1 MGFEGRETKERK
13 EGQEVTSNNNM
24 TSPQSVDAER
34 AFISAMLQR
43 PSIINESAD
52 RISDKLFH
60 HPAHKRIFNSA
71 IDLWKEGNGCDLVTI
86 TEHMSN
92 AGTLDMA
99 GGAAFITECFIAPC
113 VVSNWEE
120 YIEILK
126 HKHTSRLAIAAAERI
141 IASANDPSSAGELS
155 EIVQKAL
162 VAVAAD
168 AETTSRIESVKEVAL
183 ERLNE
188 YDQMV
193 KNKGKLI
200 GITSGFSPLDEMTGG
215 FRNGQLIVIGAP
227 TKGGKTAMA
236 LNMAMRTADIG
247 KNPVGIISLEMS
259 KGELMDRL
267 IASRSGADLSLLTK
281 AGDVDKQLM
290 EKIRHGVDQIAR
302 LPIWIRDES
311 SLNCLQLRA
320 AVRRMVAVHKVK
332 LVVVDYIQLLEP
344 TNMKDSRERQV
355 AEASRTLKTLAKELG
370 IVIIALTQLNS
381 DGASRESRAIEH
393 DADLFLKISQDEKN
407 PNDWYLNIVLAR
419 ACPKASI
426 PLTFRAEY
434 LRFDER

>member
-1 MGFEGRETKERK
+1 
-13 EGQEVTSNNNM
+13 M
-24 TSPQSVDAER
+24 TTPSSLDAER
-34 AFISAMLQR
+34 AFLSCAIKNISIL
-43 PSIINESAD
+43 NEAAD
-52 RISDKLFH
+52 YASPKLFH
-60 HPAHKRIFNSA
+60 HPCHKRVFESA
-71 IDLWKEGNGCDLVTI
+71 LELWKEGKDCDLVTL
-86 TEHMSN
+86 TDSMSN
-92 AGTLDMA
+92 AGTLDDV
-99 GGAAFITECFIAPC
+99 GGAAFIAECFIAPS
-113 VVSNWEE
+113 VQSNWRE
-120 YIEILK
+120 YLEILR
-126 HKHTSRLAIAAAERI
+126 HKHTARLAISAAERI
-141 IASANDPSSAGELS
+141 IASAQNPSEAGELS

-200 GITSGFSPLDEMTGG
+200 GITSGFKPLDEMTGG
-215 FRNGQLIVIGAP
+215 FRSGQLVVIGAP

-247 KNPVGIISLEMS
+247 KNPVGIVSLEMS

-344 TNMKDSRERQV
+344 TNTKDSRERQV

-393 DADLFLKISQDEKN
+393 DCDLFLTISQDEK
-407 PNDWYLNIVLAR
+407 DQSSWFLNIKLAR
-419 ACPKASI
+419 ACPRASI
-426 PLTFRAEY
+426 PLTFRSQY

>member
-1 MGFEGRETKERK
+1 M
-13 EGQEVTSNNNM
+13 NM
-24 TSPQSVDAER
+24 TLPSSLDAEK

-43 PSIINESAD
+43 PSIINEAAD
-52 RISDKLFH
+52 KIGEKLFF

-71 IDLWKEGNGCDLVTI
+71 IELWKEGNGCDLVTI

-92 AGTLDMA
+92 AGTLEMS
-99 GGAAFITECFIAPC
+99 GGASFVTECFMAPC
-113 VVSNWEE
+113 VAGNWEE
-120 YIEILK
+120 YVEILK
-126 HKHTSRLAIAAAERI
+126 HKHTSRLAIAAADRI
-141 IASANDPSSAGELS
+141 IASANDPSTAGELS

-168 AETTSRIESVKEVAL
+168 AETSSRIESVKDVAMD
-183 ERLNE
+183 RLTE
-188 YDQMV
+188 YDEMV
-193 KNKGKLI
+193 KNRGKLI

-236 LNMAMRTADIG
+236 LNMAMRTADVG
-247 KNPVGIISLEMS
+247 NNPVGIISLEMS

-267 IASRSGADLSLLTK
+267 IASKSGADLSLLTR
-281 AGDVDKQLM
+281 AGDTNKQLM
-290 EKIRHGVDQIAR
+290 DQIRQGVMQIAR

-332 LVVVDYIQLLEP
+332 MVVVDYIQLLEP
-344 TNMKDSRERQV
+344 TNTKDSRERQV

-370 IVIIALTQLNS
+370 IVIIALTQLNA

-393 DADLFLKISQDEKN
+393 DCDLFLTISQDETQTN
-407 PNDWYLNIVLAR
+407 HWFLNIKLAR
-419 ACPKASI
+419 ACPRASI
-426 PLTFRAEY
+426 PLSFRSEF

>member
-1 MGFEGRETKERK
+1 
-13 EGQEVTSNNNM
+13 M
-24 TSPQSVDAER
+24 TSPQSCDAEK
-34 AFISAMLQR
+34 AFISAILQR
-43 PSIINESAD
+43 PSIINEAAD
-52 RISDKLFH
+52 KISEKLFF

-71 IDLWKEGNGCDLVTI
+71 IELWKEGQGCDLVTI

-92 AGTLDMA
+92 AGTLELS
-99 GGAAFITECFIAPC
+99 GGAVFVTECFISPC
-113 VVSNWEE
+113 VVSNWEG
-120 YIEILK
+120 YVEILK

-141 IASANDPSSAGELS
+141 IASANDPASAGELS

-168 AETTSRIESVKEVAL
+168 AETTSRIESVKEVAIA
-183 ERLNE
+183 RLNE
-188 YDQMV
+188 YEEIV
-193 KNKGKLI
+193 KNRGKLI
-200 GITSGFSPLDEMTGG
+200 GITSGFRLLDEITGG

-227 TKGGKTAMA
+227 TKGGKTTVAM
-236 LNMAMRTADIG
+236 NMAMRTADVDN
-247 KNPVGIISLEMS
+247 NPVGIISLEMS

-267 IASRSGADLSLLTK
+267 IASKSGADLSLLTK
-281 AGDVDKQLM
+281 AGEIDKQLM
-290 EKIRHGVDQIAR
+290 SRIAQGASQIAK

-320 AVRRMVAVHKVK
+320 AVRRMVAVHNVK
-332 LVVVDYIQLLEP
+332 MVVVDYIQLLEP
-344 TNMKDSRERQV
+344 TNTKDSRERQV

-393 DADLFLKISQDEKN
+393 DSDLFLTISQDEK
-407 PNDWYLNIVLAR
+407 DQDSWFLNIKLAR
-419 ACPKASI
+419 ACPRASI
-426 PLTFRAEY
+426 PLTFRSEY